1 MHSPSLPRSRI
12 AAFRRRIFR
21 FYEKN
26 RRSFPFRETT
36 DPYKITVSEFMLQQ
50 TQISRVL
57 PKYDTWIDRWPDWP
71 SLAKAGKREL
81 LAMWSGLGYNR
92 RALYLGELAREV
104 VHSHDGRLPDDETA
118 LRKLPGIGPYTAR
131 AILIFA
137 CNRPIIT
144 IDTNIRRVIIH
155 ELGLPPSISTRDLE
169 DIARQLLPPRRSRD
183 WHYALMD
190 YSSIVLP
197 RRLPAVP
204 PVSKQSRFEGSLRQI
219 RGEIIRRL
227 TTQKSVRIS
236 TIARAMSRTDSDVLA
251 AAESLAREGVIT
263 ISNTILRLA

>member
-1 MHSPSLPRSRI
+1 MQIPRSRI
-12 AAFRRRIFR
+12 LAFRRRIFR
-21 FYEKN
+21 FYESN
-26 RRSFPFRETT
+26 RRSFDFRETT

-57 PKYDTWIDRWPDWP
+57 PKYDAWISRWPDWS
-71 SLAKAGKREL
+71 SLAAAGKREL
-81 LAMWSGLGYNR
+81 LSMWSGLGYNR
-92 RALYLGELAREV
+92 RALYLGQLAKTIV
-104 VHSHDGRLPDDETA
+104 NDYNGSMPDEESV

-137 CNRPIIT
+137 YNRPIIT

-155 ELGLPPSISTRDLE
+155 ELDLPPTISARDLE

-190 YSSIVLP
+190 YSSIALP
-197 RRLPAVP
+197 RRLSTVP
-204 PVSKQSRFEGSLRQI
+204 PLSKQSRFKGSLRQI

-227 TTQKSVRIS
+227 TKKSSVRIS
-236 TIARAMSRTDSDVLA
+236 TIARVLSRTESDVLA
-251 AAESLAREGVIT
+251 AAESLSREGVIA
-263 ISNTILRLA
+263 IHNNALRLK